1 YPRALALWASC
12 GAYAGTLI
20 LVALALFHAAE
31 RAFDTP
37 PARTIGGVVLAL
49 PFLFALIHPLT
60 LLDSANLALVRG
72 APTIASALRQGHA
85 SIDRRLLV
93 LRGAFLFASGAIA
106 LFGVALR
113 AQLGWSVAAG
123 LGTFCLGQLGA
134 LLALALRNLWLA
146 ILSNRHET

>member
-1 YPRALALWASC
+1 M
-12 GAYAGTLI
+12 
-20 LVALALFHAAE
+20 
-31 RAFDTP
+31 
-37 PARTIGGVVLAL
+37 IGGVVVAL

-72 APTIASALRQGHA
+72 APTVAIALREGRV
-85 SIDRRLLV
+85 SIGRRLLL
-93 LRGAFLFASGAIA
+93 LRGAFLVASAVIA

-113 AQLGWSVAAG
+113 AQLGWSVAGG